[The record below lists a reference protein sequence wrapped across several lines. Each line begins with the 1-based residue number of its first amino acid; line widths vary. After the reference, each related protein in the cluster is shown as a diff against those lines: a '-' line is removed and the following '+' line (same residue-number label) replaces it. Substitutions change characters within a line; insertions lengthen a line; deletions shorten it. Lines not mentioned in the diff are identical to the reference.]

1 MGLGGLR
8 PVLGSLDRSRSASMD
23 SPKSASKSSD
33 TLRLQ
38 GELPV
43 KGSQQR
49 PSGGGGSESKMAAD
63 LRLGESMMADLRLS
77 ESKMADLRLGEPK
90 MADLRLSDSK
100 VADLRLGELKMA
112 DLRLS
117 ESKMADLRIGE
128 SKMADLR
135 LGDISKTTEM
145 RISEPKMAD
154 LRLGDISKTTDLR
167 LGESKM
173 ADSPDSSVLSSSR
186 RSLLSLDGRGRGSFI
201 KQENKKEEE
210 DEKEVEERLGRLL
223 GLVTSEPPVI
233 RSCNY
238 CTSFCAYNC
247 TLKLKE
253 AKTTSSSDFAS

>member
-1 MGLGGLR
+1 
-8 PVLGSLDRSRSASMD
+8 MD

-33 TLRLQ
+33 TLRLH

-49 PSGGGGSESKMAAD
+49 PSGGGGSESKMA
-63 LRLGESMMADLRLS
+63 
-77 ESKMADLRLGEPK
+77 DLRLGEPK
-90 MADLRLSDSK
+90 MADLRLS
-100 VADLRLGELKMA
+100 
-112 DLRLS
+112 
-117 ESKMADLRIGE
+117 E

-145 RISEPKMAD
+145 GLSESKMAD
-154 LRLGDISKTTDLR
+154 LRLSESKMADLR
-167 LGESKM
+167 LSESKM

-186 RSLLSLDGRGRGSFI
+186 RSLLSLDGRRRGSFI
-201 KQENKKEEE
+201 KQENKENKKEEEEE

-238 CTSFCAYNC
+238 TAHYFARTTVN
-247 TLKLKE
+247 LKTKR
-253 AKTTSSSDFAS
+253 S